1 MCKPFLKYTFFL
13 LFILICSINT
23 SFVLGQNT
31 SLELPLVQYDISNG
45 LSTNVAISIHEGQ
58 KGFMWVGTYD
68 GLNRFDGKKFKTFRK
83 GVSLPDD
90 PNNRIYTID
99 EDSNG
104 NLWIRNEIGLRI
116 FDPKTN
122 TLVDDLNY
130 DVFGSFRF
138 MSQMEDAIFVL
149 KGNGK
154 ICEINKDYEILD
166 SLDINLNIYEKNSN
180 WYISGFVQSDSK
192 TLYLLNNIGDIIKV
206 DWDKKEQNVFKHK
219 LKKDKLFT
227 SSTLDTEGNIWIGSR
242 SGNVLK
248 FDTRENTFEQINLP
262 VELQKESVFINTL
275 YTDKK
280 TKSIWI
286 CTKRSGLLNY
296 DLQNKAWKVFEVKVP
311 GKKSLRSENVITMC
325 IDSKDVMWLCSDQ
338 FGVLVHDPY
347 LKKFNSLNPERF
359 DDDFEIRMIRKI
371 KQDKYGN
378 IWIGTLNLGLWKYNP
393 NLGTLQ
399 NFTKEKNPEMM
410 ISNSAIH
417 LLPDGDKLYV
427 GHNGL
432 GITVLD
438 IKTLKKSKHINLKSS
453 SDQVTTSNVIWNLF
467 KDPTGRLWIGT
478 RAGGV
483 YIQEGDS
490 IKHLHNKNTILE
502 DNTIQTIDLNHGE
515 IILSTRIGGVYKWIE
530 SKNDFEKVYP
540 KENEDGIAAKAI
552 HYSSQGLYWL
562 GTDGKGVYVLDDKFN
577 ILSHASV
584 ESGQLKNNAICSM
597 LEDNAGNMWIST
609 NNGLHSLNY
618 DEDTKEFTR
627 KYYNKFDGL
636 TSNEFMTGAYLKT
649 QDTLWFGTIEGLNY
663 FVPKELK
670 ENPYESKVIISNF
683 QSFKQSITS
692 EVDFPYLQQLV
703 LEPGQNAVSIEYNTL
718 GFVVPNKINY
728 EYRLLGYNDNWSEPT
743 NRTFT
748 SYTNLKPGDYTF
760 EVKATNA
767 DGLEANESTKFNF
780 EIEPAFWQTWWMK
793 IIYILLPVLIIFGL
807 YRYRMNAFKEKERV
821 RNKYQKDIS
830 EMEMKALRAQINPHF
845 LFNTLN
851 SINNYIVQEEGMTAS
866 RYLVKFSQLMRN
878 ILANSESGFVTLE
891 DELKALKLYIE
902 LEKMRFDE
910 SFDFEFNINSEINTN
925 HVKIPSMLLQPF
937 VENAIWHGLMHKD
950 GYKKL
955 SIEIIKQEEK
965 IIKISIEDNGIG
977 RKQAKEIKK
986 TDTEHKSYGI
996 EITQK
1001 RIELMNKKFN
1011 IGDKSSRIE
1020 ILDIEDS
1027 IDKTTGTIVNVFI
1040 PYN

>member
-1 MCKPFLKYTFFL
+1 LT
-13 LFILICSINT
+13 LFILTFGINASI
-23 SFVLGQNT
+23 VLGQ
-31 SLELPLVQYDISNG
+31 SSKLELPLIQYDISNG
-45 LSTNVAISIHEGQ
+45 LSTNVAISIHEDQ
-58 KGFMWVGTYD
+58 KGFIWVGTYD
-68 GLNRFDGKKFKTFRK
+68 GLNRFDGKQFKTFRK

-90 PNNRIYTID
+90 PNNRIYSIQ

-104 NLWIRNEIGLRI
+104 NLWVLNEKGLRI
-116 FDPKTN
+116 FDPKTSS
-122 TLVDDLNY
+122 LVEDLDY
-130 DVFGSFRF
+130 EVFGSSRF
-138 MSQMEDAIFVL
+138 MNQMEDAIFVL

-154 ICEINKDYEILD
+154 IIQINNNYEILD
-166 SLDINLNIYEKNSN
+166 SMSLKLDIYEKHTN
-180 WYISGFVQSDSK
+180 WYISGFRQTDPF
-192 TLYLLNNIGDIIKV
+192 TLYLLNNKGDIINV
-206 DWDKKEQNVFKHK
+206 DWTRKEQKVFRNKFK
-219 LKKDKLFT
+219 IEKTFT
-227 SSTLDTEGNIWIGSR
+227 SSTLDTEGNIWISSR
-242 SGNVLK
+242 SGKVLK
-248 FDTRENTFEQINLP
+248 FNTKENAFEQINLP
-262 VELQKESVFINTL
+262 KALKNESVFINTIH
-275 YTDKK
+275 TDKK

-286 CTKRSGLLNY
+286 CTKKAGLLNY
-296 DLQNKAWKVFEVKVP
+296 DLQNKSWKVFEVKAP
-311 GKKSLRSENVITMC
+311 GKNSIRSENVITMC

-347 LKKFNSLNPERF
+347 LKKFNSLNPDRF
-359 DDDFEIRMIRKI
+359 DDNFEIRMIRKI

-378 IWIGTLNLGLWKYNP
+378 IWIGTLDLGLWRFDP
-393 NLGTLQ
+393 IQGTLQ
-399 NFTKEKNPEMM
+399 NFTKEKNPELM
-410 ISNSAIH
+410 IANSAIH

-438 IKTLKKSKHINLKSS
+438 IKSLKKIKHINLKSNS
-453 SDQVTTSNVIWNLF
+453 ELVTTSNVIWNLF
-467 KDPTGRLWIGT
+467 KDPKGRLWIGT

-483 YIQEGDS
+483 YILEGDS
-490 IKHLHNKNTILE
+490 LKHLHIQNTTLE
-502 DNTIQTIDLNHGE
+502 DNTIQTIDLIKGE

-530 SKNDFEKVYP
+530 VENNFEKVYP
-540 KENEDGIAAKAI
+540 KKNEDGIAAKAI

-584 ESGQLKNNAICSM
+584 ENGQLKNNAICSM
-597 LEDNAGNMWIST
+597 LEDDAANMWVST
-609 NNGLHSLNY
+609 NNGLHRLDY
-618 DEDTKEFTR
+618 DKNKKEFTS
-627 KYYNKFDGL
+627 KFYNKFDGL

-670 ENPYESKVIISNF
+670 ANPYESEVIISNV
-683 QSFKQSITS
+683 QSFKQNITS
-692 EVDFPYLQQLV
+692 EVGFPYLKQLV
-703 LEPGQNAVSIEYNTL
+703 LEPGQNAISIEYNAL
-718 GFVVPNKINY
+718 GFTVPSKINY
-728 EYRLLGYNDNWSEPT
+728 EYRLLGYNDNWSEPN

-760 EVKATNA
+760 EVKATNS
-767 DGLEANESTKFNF
+767 DGLRSKDSTKFNF

-793 IIYILLPVLIIFGL
+793 ILYVLLPVFLLVCLF
-807 YRYRMNAFKEKERV
+807 RYRMNTFKERERIRV
-821 RNKYQKDIS
+821 KYQKDIS

-891 DELKALKLYIE
+891 DELRALKLYIE

-910 SFDFEFNINSEINTN
+910 SFDFEFKISSEINTS

-955 SIEIIKQEEK
+955 SIEVLQEKEK
-965 IIKISIEDNGIG
+965 LIKISIEDNGIG
-977 RKQAKEIKK
+977 RRQAKEIKK
-986 TDTEHKSYGI
+986 TDSEHKSYGI
-996 EITQK
+996 KITQK

-1011 IGDKSSRIE
+1011 IGDQSSKIE
-1020 ILDIEDS
+1020 IHDIEDS
-1027 IDKTTGTIVNVFI
+1027 KENITGTIVNVFI
-1040 PYN
+1040 PYQ